1 MKKQKI
7 AIVYDWVDKFGG
19 VERLLQMLHRMY
31 PTAPLY
37 TSFYNRSSAR
47 WARKITIRTSF
58 MQRLPRFIT
67 KSRVFSLPF
76 FPLAFWS
83 LDLSKYDTV
92 ISVSSAFAKGVRTT
106 KKQNHIA
113 IILTPP
119 RYLWSQQE
127 SYLPT
132 AFVRAMVIPLLAVLR
147 QIDIS
152 TAQQPN
158 ILFSISE
165 RVRRRVNRFY
175 HRDSELLYPPFDV
188 KYWKSVQSAVKK
200 LRLPSPPLYF
210 IPSTPFYL
218 VVSRLEPYKNIELV
232 LETFKRL
239 NRMLVV
245 VGTGTQERKLKRMAS
260 ENILFFKHLNDV
272 QLGYLYTHARA
283 LIMPQDED
291 FGYTGL
297 EAQFFGCTVIS
308 YKNSGAAETILPS
321 KTGVLFEKQSV
332 SSLTNAIERSNRMTY
347 NDRHESDYLRGRS
360 WNTTLATFKKKISQT
375 VRNHHRKPIN
385 ASAHRRAAHARV

>member
-1 MKKQKI
+1 MKKQRI

-19 VERLLQMLHRMY
+19 VERLLLVLHRMY
-31 PTAPLY
+31 PNAPLY
-37 TSFYNRSSAR
+37 TSFYNKRSAR
-47 WARKITIRTSF
+47 WAKKIKVRTSF
-58 MQRLPRFIT
+58 MQRLPGFIT
-67 KSRVFSLPF
+67 KSRAFSLLF
-76 FPLAFWS
+76 FPIAFWS
-83 LDLSKYDTV
+83 LDLSKYDAI
-92 ISVSSAFAKGVRTT
+92 ISVSSAFAKRVRTT

-119 RYLWSQQE
+119 RYLWSQQK
-127 SYLPT
+127 SYLPIV
-132 AFVRAMVIPLLAVLR
+132 FVRSIVLPLLAVLR

-152 TAQQPN
+152 SAQQPK

-165 RVRRRVNRFY
+165 RVRQRVKKFY
-175 HRDSELLYPPFDV
+175 QRDSELLYPPFDV
-188 KYWKSVQSAVKK
+188 KHWRSIKDAVKK

-232 LETFKRL
+232 LEAFKQL
-239 NRMLVV
+239 NWMLVV

-260 ENILFFKHLNDV
+260 ENVLFFKHLNDV

-291 FGYTGL
+291 FGYTSL
-297 EAQFFGCTVIS
+297 EAQFFECPVIS

-385 ASAHRRAAHARV
+385 PSAHR